1 MDGIETVERMK
12 KLDENLCKD
21 TPVIML
27 TANAISG
34 AKEQYLS
41 MGFSDFLAKPISQ
54 DKLDEILER
63 WLPEEKI
70 HPIND

>member
-1 MDGIETVERMK
+1 M
-12 KLDENLCKD
+12 
-21 TPVIML
+21 IML